1 MDFFFWPR
9 LKAHNS
15 NFSSNNKS
23 QPRKKKQFE
32 MDKAI
37 FPSAKDEKK
46 PYIAGGPSVCNCVT
60 LQK

>member
-1 MDFFFWPR
+1 MDFFSGHDSKHIILTFHQITSP
-9 LKAHNS
+9 S
-15 NFSSNNKS
+15 
-23 QPRKKKQFE
+23 PGKKKQFE